1 MSDDEREPDF
11 NDSSSDEG
19 EIYDAIKPIQAKK
32 IAQTYEE
39 YESDDE
45 EDYESD
51 TNANKKEYDDDSDDE
66 NGGDMDEYDM
76 MDEDIHPEMKKNDI
90 DYDTGD
96 ETEEEEEEDSESY
109 LKKFNEN
116 TRKNIITDY
125 YPELMQQNY
134 DEVEALCRIVKNADG
149 VIIDP
154 LHRTLPFLT
163 KYEKARVLGE
173 RAKQLNSGAKPVIDV
188 DNTIIDGYL
197 IALKEL
203 EEKKIP
209 FIIKR
214 PLPNGG
220 CEYWNISDLEIIG

>member
-1 MSDDEREPDF
+1 MSDDEREPEF
-11 NDSSSDEG
+11 NDSSSDED
-19 EIYDAIKPIQAKK
+19 EIYDVIKPTQNKK
-32 IAQTYEE
+32 ITQAYEN
-39 YESDDE
+39 YESDDD
-45 EDYESD
+45 DYESD
-51 TNANKKEYDDDSDDE
+51 INKKDYEDDSEDD
-66 NGGDMDEYDM
+66 NGGGDIDEYDIL
-76 MDEDIHPEMKKNDI
+76 DENVNASIKKNDI
-90 DYDTGD
+90 GYDSDRETDDDDD
-96 ETEEEEEEDSESY
+96 EDIDDSEEY

-125 YPELMQQNY
+125 YPELIQQNY
-134 DEVEALCRIVKNADG
+134 DEVEALCRIVKNQDG
-149 VIIDP
+149 IIIDP

-163 KYEKARVLGE
+163 KYEKARILGE

-220 CEYWNISDLEIIG
+220 CEYWNISDLEII